1 MITIGSF
8 EAKTHWSELLD
19 QVSNGQEITIT
30 KRGKPVA
37 VLIPASKTLSQQDV
51 IAELKRL
58 RKNTTLD
65 GLDWKELR
73 DEGRP

>member
-8 EAKTHWSELLD
+8 EAKTHWSELLN

-37 VLIPASKTLSQQDV
+37 VLIPASKTLFQQDV
-51 IAELKRL
+51 VAELKRL
-58 RKNTTLD
+58 RKNTILD